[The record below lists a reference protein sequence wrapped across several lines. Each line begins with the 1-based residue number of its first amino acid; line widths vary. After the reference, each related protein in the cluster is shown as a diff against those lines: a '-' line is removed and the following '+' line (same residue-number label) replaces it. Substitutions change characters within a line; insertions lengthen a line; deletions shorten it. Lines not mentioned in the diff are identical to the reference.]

1 VPPSGVL
8 YYKYK
13 HPEAKEETS
22 NTIANKKIIETEDK
36 TKVKIR
42 FSDMPMSKASIN
54 GLFKAK
60 FVKLTDVQRASIPHA
75 IAGRDVVVCARTGSG
90 KTLCYLIPIIERL
103 FQEKWSRMDG
113 LGAILIVPTRELA
126 IQAFEVLRSFG
137 GMHDMSAG
145 LLIGGKN
152 LKFEQERIRNMN
164 ILICTPGRLLQHMNE
179 SEGFD
184 SGNLKILVFDEV
196 DRILDMGFK
205 DAIDQIMKNL
215 PK

>member
-1 VPPSGVL
+1 
-8 YYKYK
+8 
-13 HPEAKEETS
+13 
-22 NTIANKKIIETEDK
+22 
-36 TKVKIR
+36 
-42 FSDMPMSKASIN
+42 M
-54 GLFKAK
+54 
-60 FVKLTDVQRASIPHA
+60 
-75 IAGRDVVVCARTGSG
+75 VCARTGSG
-90 KTLCYLIPIIERL
+90 KTLCFLIPIIERL

-215 PK
+215 PKQT